1 MGFSGFWRGSFE
13 STQKMMMGI
22 SSVRPKQD
30 FYRNTE
36 TEITENIL
44 PKPKYRNEILPK
56 YLVQNE
62 QEISTFWSFSI

>member
-1 MGFSGFWRGSFE
+1 M
-13 STQKMMMGI
+13 TMT
-22 SSVRPKQD
+22 SVRPKQD

-62 QEISTFWSFSI
+62 HEISTFWSFSI